1 MTRAIQDAGLKVP
14 DDISVIG
21 FNDITIARYV
31 SPSLTTIKLYSEFI
45 GETALDLLLER
56 IIKKR
61 TITKKVIIPSE
72 LIIRES
78 FQLSQITAC

>member
-31 SPSLTTIKLYSEFI
+31 SP
-45 GETALDLLLER
+45 
-56 IIKKR
+56 
-61 TITKKVIIPSE
+61 P
-72 LIIRES
+72 
-78 FQLSQITAC
+78 

>member
-61 TITKKVIIPSE
+61 GPSPKKSSSPPN
-72 LIIRES
+72 
-78 FQLSQITAC
+78 

>member
-78 FQLSQITAC
+78 CSSAK

>member
-1 MTRAIQDAGLKVP
+1 M
-14 DDISVIG
+14 
-21 FNDITIARYV
+21 
-31 SPSLTTIKLYSEFI
+31 

-78 FQLSQITAC
+78 CSSAK